1 MSDALGKDYA
11 QEYWRPA
18 QTPAAEF
25 AAAPATSYC
34 AECGTQYAV
43 GARFCHICGATRGAD
58 IPRKFHQNWIDRV
71 DLDAI
76 RNALG
81 LNTTS
86 LACVALAAAC
96 LLAAI
101 LTGALYS
108 ASTLTEWQAVQTWRI
123 EWLLASAVLL
133 IAAILFKREVPAKNP

>member
-18 QTPAAEF
+18 QAPTAEF
-25 AAAPATSYC
+25 VAAPATSYC

-43 GARFCHICGATRGAD
+43 GARFCHVCGTARAAD
-58 IPRKFHQNWIDRV
+58 LRSRFHQHWIDRI
-71 DLDAI
+71 DLEAA

-86 LACVALAAAC
+86 LVCLGLAAVC

-101 LTGALYS
+101 LTGVLYS

-123 EWLLASAVLL
+123 EWLLACAVLL
-133 IAAILFKREVPAKNP
+133 IAAILFKRELPDKSS